1 MFIPLIH
8 SDTLKAKKCFCTYDY
23 VHYFT
28 RAVFVSCVYVA
39 TCVLKATFYK
49 PLASMT
55 KSLFETVF
63 NVPMECESCVE
74 SVSGALQGLRNVE
87 SYKVDLKNETATVLG
102 NAPPSEIVKAIQAIG
117 KDAIIRGTG
126 KPNSAA
132 VCILESFDPKDRL
145 QPVKGLARIV
155 AVSDLSVYV
164 DLTVNGLEKGNY
176 YLLVRKSGNLSEGAL
191 STGAV
196 FHAFAPIEVDR
207 PSSMTTTI
215 NSLNAYNGDSL
226 LFSGQSFLPANL
238 KIHELIGRSMIL
250 SKLKDQVSSDA
261 LCGVI
266 ARSAGAWEN
275 DKAVCSCTGKTVWQE
290 RVDAVHRGVTS

>member
-1 MFIPLIH
+1 
-8 SDTLKAKKCFCTYDY
+8 
-23 VHYFT
+23 
-28 RAVFVSCVYVA
+28 
-39 TCVLKATFYK
+39 
-49 PLASMT
+49 MT
-55 KSLFETVF
+55 QTLFETVF

-74 SVSGALQGLRNVE
+74 SVSGALKGIRDVE
-87 SYKVDLKNETATVLG
+87 SFKVDLKSETATVVG
-102 NAPPSEIVKAIQAIG
+102 NAPPSEIVKAIQETG

-132 VCILESFDPKDRL
+132 VCILESFDPKDKL

-191 STGAV
+191 SAGANY
-196 FHAFAPIEVDR
+196 HAFAPIEVDQ
-207 PSSMTTTI
+207 PSNMSTTI
-215 NSLNAYNGDSL
+215 NSLNAFNSNSL
-226 LFSGQSFLPANL
+226 LFSGQSFLHANL
-238 KIHELIGRSMIL
+238 KIHELIGRSMVL
-250 SKLKDQVSSDA
+250 SKLKDEVSSDD

-275 DKAVCSCTGKTVWQE
+275 DKLVCSCTGKTVWQE
-290 RVDAVHRGVTS
+290 RVDAVNRGVTS